1 MRNSRYIQNFL
12 VEILDEAGAHS
23 HEDNM
28 AMANAIIEIG
38 LSDKTHRKQTED
50 LQEWVN
56 TYAWAATDENTSNE
70 EKKHH
75 EEAEES
81 ELNDDSKADS

>member
-1 MRNSRYIQNFL
+1 MEL
-12 VEILDEAGAHS
+12 PDEAGAHS
-23 HEDNM
+23 HENNV

-38 LSDKTHRKQTED
+38 LSDKTHHKQTED

-56 TYAWAATDENTSNE
+56 TYAWAATDDKTSKE
-70 EKKHH
+70 ERKQQ

-81 ELNDDSKADS
+81 ELDDDSKAES